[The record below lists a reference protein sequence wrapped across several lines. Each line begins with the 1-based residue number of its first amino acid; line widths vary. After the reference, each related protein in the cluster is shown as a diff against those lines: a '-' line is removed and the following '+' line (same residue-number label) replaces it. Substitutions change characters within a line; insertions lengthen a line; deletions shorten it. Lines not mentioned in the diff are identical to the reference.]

1 MLTISRQTDYACRV
15 ILHLAMLS
23 PGTRVTSREIAARR
37 IIPRALV
44 RRIITLLG
52 KAHLIR
58 TTRGMGG
65 GIALARPADKISL
78 LDVTLAMEGAI
89 ALNACVTNPHKCPLM
104 KVCTVH
110 QVWMTAHARL
120 FQQLS
125 RAKFD
130 KLARRNKAKVKS

>member
-15 ILHLAMLS
+15 ILHLAALS
-23 PGTRVTSREIAARR
+23 PGTRVTAREIAARR

-52 KAHLIR
+52 KAKLIR

-65 GIALARPADKISL
+65 GITLARLAGEISL

-110 QVWMTAHARL
+110 QVWVSAHARL
-120 FQQLS
+120 IGQLS
-125 RAKFD
+125 RATFD
-130 KLARRNKAKVKS
+130 KLARGTKLKGKS

>member
-15 ILHLAMLS
+15 ILHLAMLPS
-23 PGTRVTSREIAARR
+23 GSRVTAREIAARR

-44 RRIITLLG
+44 RRIITRLG
-52 KAHLIR
+52 KAKLIR
-58 TTRGMGG
+58 TIRGMGG
-65 GIALARPADKISL
+65 GIVLARPANEISL

-104 KVCTVH
+104 KACTVH
-110 QVWMTAHARL
+110 QVWMSAHDRL
-120 FQQLS
+120 FRQLS

-130 KLARRNKAKVKS
+130 KLARKHRAQGKS